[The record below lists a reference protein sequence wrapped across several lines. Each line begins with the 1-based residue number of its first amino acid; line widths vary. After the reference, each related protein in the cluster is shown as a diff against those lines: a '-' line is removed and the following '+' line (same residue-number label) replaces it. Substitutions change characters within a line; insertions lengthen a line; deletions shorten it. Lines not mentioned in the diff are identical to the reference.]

1 MYICT
6 AKPVQNRISLKPANC
21 FEDANMDAAW
31 WKKGLQ
37 GNNALHKVLWLQ
49 IEKQFVV
56 PSTLET
62 DDEENTDLL
71 LQSEGPGNELAEIVK
86 EVKQYNHVKI
96 FSAKICYR

>member
-1 MYICT
+1 
-6 AKPVQNRISLKPANC
+6 
-21 FEDANMDAAW
+21 
-31 WKKGLQ
+31 
-37 GNNALHKVLWLQ
+37 
-49 IEKQFVV
+49 
-56 PSTLET
+56 LET